1 MPMRRG
7 SISGARRRVSWLF
20 RFIEIPP
27 KGARPLSKGCVSL
40 SSSLY
45 NIWGTQR
52 KERHKF
58 NFPPP
63 ANWTIPTRTG
73 ILKLYGIGAWEKG
86 VEILRCIPLQG
97 LRFGEG
103 LPKLCVPLTGNG
115 MPALLSELQQ
125 VADLPAD
132 LFEWRL
138 DCFFGKPPAACCLR
152 FWKTWGTSPCCARCA
167 PRGRAD
173 KPGFLPRSM
182 SGAGGLAPNRGL
194 WLCGYRALLRGG
206 ARRPLAELAKS
217 RGISVVL
224 SKHDFHQTPPKE
236 EIAATLRRMKA
247 LGADLPKYAVMPR
260 TPGDVLACSPPRG
273 RPAVRLARSSP

>member
-1 MPMRRG
+1 M
-7 SISGARRRVSWLF
+7 
-20 RFIEIPP
+20 
-27 KGARPLSKGCVSL
+27 
-40 SSSLY
+40 
-45 NIWGTQR
+45 
-52 KERHKF
+52 
-58 NFPPP
+58 
-63 ANWTIPTRTG
+63 
-73 ILKLYGIGAWEKG
+73 
-86 VEILRCIPLQG
+86 RCIPLQG

-138 DCFFGKPPAACCLR
+138 DCFFGNPLPVLPQVLENL
-152 FWKTWGTSPCCARCA
+152 G
-167 PRGRAD
+167 D
-173 KPGFLPRSM
+173 KPLLCTLRTQGEGGQVRLSPEEYERRLVDLLQTGGFGFVDIELS
-182 SGAGGLAPNRGL
+182 
-194 WLCGYRALLRGG
+194 CGEERA
-206 ARRPLAELAKS
+206 ARLAELAKS

-260 TPGDVLACSPPRG
+260 TPGDVLALLAATWEASSEIGPVITMSMGELGKITRAGGGVFGSCLTFGAGLNASAPGQIDAENLRAILEDLQPYDSGARG
-273 RPAVRLARSSP
+273 C